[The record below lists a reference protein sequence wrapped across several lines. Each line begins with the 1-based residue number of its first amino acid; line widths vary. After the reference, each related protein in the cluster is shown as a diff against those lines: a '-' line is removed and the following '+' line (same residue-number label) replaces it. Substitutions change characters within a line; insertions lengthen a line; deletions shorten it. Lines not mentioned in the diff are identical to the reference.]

1 MISFSFHIGDFAKKT
16 SHLTHEE
23 RGMYLALLMKIYDSE
38 SPLPSDLKQVCRLI
52 CVRNAD
58 EMQTV
63 SGLLDEFFIL
73 TDAGWI
79 NRRVSEE
86 IERYKS
92 KSEKARKSAETR
104 WSKGVSAKQPQSEHD
119 AESVQS
125 KSERNANATEN
136 DSERY
141 ANASETHDERNANLN
156 LNHLYNSLNAHDEFS
171 TPLDHDENT
180 TTDDTD
186 FGDYCTGEQLQFDGQ
201 HVRMAQTTGLVLPDN
216 ELRLRFD
223 LFRCYGANANS
234 LKSKSEWLNA
244 WRTWCQREKVQH
256 AKPKTNSGHSGNAE
270 SKPRSE
276 SPTQRAMRLAQQAA
290 ERIANENGQGS

>member
-38 SPLPSDLKQVCRLI
+38 SPLPSDIKQVCRLI

-58 EMQTV
+58 EVQTV
-63 SGLLDEFFIL
+63 SGLLEEFFIL

-104 WSKGVSAKQPQSEHD
+104 WGKGLSAKQTHSEVNADSMQS
-119 AESVQS
+119 QY
-125 KSERNANATEN
+125 ERNASATEN
-136 DSERY
+136 DSGRN

-171 TPLDHDENT
+171 TPLDHGENT
-180 TTDDTD
+180 THDDTD
-186 FGDYCTGEQLQFDGQ
+186 FGDYCTGEQLQFDAQ
-201 HVRMAQTTGLVLPDN
+201 HLRMAQTTGLILPDD
-216 ELRLRFD
+216 EIQLRFD
-223 LFRCYGANANS
+223 LFRCYGANANT

-256 AKPKTNSGHSGNAE
+256 ATQ
-270 SKPRSE
+270 SKPNAGNGRNSATQSRNE
-276 SPTQRAMRLAQQAA
+276 SPTQRAMRLAQEAA
-290 ERIANENGQGS
+290 ERAATGSRN